1 MKINLYKIYY
11 NEATQIKIEN
21 PFIPLY
27 NDDTSGWYELMPILN
42 YLNQNTLNDDQ
53 WYGFFSTKFEMKT
66 GYTANILNELMVKA
80 EKNKS
85 NVILISPAW
94 DQICYFQ
101 NPIEQAE
108 YWHEGIKGIFNEFI
122 KYSDLNFEYEK
133 WATTLNNTVFS
144 NFIVAKKSF
153 WHDWKALANSLIIF
167 SKFDKKLDERTSY
180 GSPNYLV
187 KRKAFIQERIA
198 NFILSNNFYS
208 ITTPEYEFEYS
219 IDTSIFQDTL
229 MNRKLLITC
238 NELKNSYLKTRNSEY
253 LKIFNEIRNEIK
265 LSNK

>member
-1 MKINLYKIYY
+1 M
-11 NEATQIKIEN
+11 
-21 PFIPLY
+21 
-27 NDDTSGWYELMPILN
+27 
-42 YLNQNTLNDDQ
+42 
-53 WYGFFSTKFEMKT
+53 
-66 GYTANILNELMVKA
+66 
-80 EKNKS
+80 
-85 NVILISPAW
+85 
-94 DQICYFQ
+94 
-101 NPIEQAE
+101 
-108 YWHEGIKGIFNEFI
+108 
-122 KYSDLNFEYEK
+122 
-133 WATTLNNTVFS
+133 
-144 NFIVAKKSF
+144 
-153 WHDWKALANSLIIF
+153 ANSLIIF

-198 NFILSNNFYS
+198 NFVLSNNFYS

-253 LKIFNEIRNEIK
+253 LKIFKEIRNEIK